1 MSQTSKDV
9 GQNIVKIVDSKGNFY
24 GTGFFIEINGNRYC
38 VTCHHCIY
46 KLNKIY
52 IEKDGVKC
60 SAEWIEEFSDMK
72 KDFAILNVKDC
83 SNIEIKPLLYAK
95 EAMPKLSVLVWGFS
109 SSELET
115 FPQGSPIEDAE
126 LSSDDFGFQWKE
138 ENVKDNEKW
147 NKKPLVN
154 VRVFRFSGKFDVGYS
169 GAPVCYEANN
179 SIIGIFTAKDN
190 NYGYVIPIQTLL
202 AKFEQDGT
210 LIESSPTVNMSHHI
224 EKGNEFFITRDY
236 HKAIENYQ
244 IVLNDQ
250 NYVAALNNKGLSLGN
265 LKNFKEAIEHFDKVL
280 AIDPNNINALNNKG
294 LSLGNLKNFKEAIE
308 HFDKVLAIDPNNI
321 NALNNKGLSLGNLKN
336 FKEAIEYF
344 DKVLA
349 IDPKNVDA
357 LNGKGTIHDS
367 LQKYK
372 KAIECYDKVLA
383 IDSKHFNALANRALA
398 VDRLGRVAEAIE
410 CYDKVLAI
418 YPNNITAL
426 NGKGFAL
433 FSFKQYTK
441 ATEYFDRVLEIDPKN
456 GIAQRAKEEI
466 FKKITKRN
474 DGRLNRGIQ
483 SSIRSDP

>member
-24 GTGFFIEINGNRYC
+24 GTGFFVEINNNRYC
-38 VTCHHCIY
+38 ITCHHCIY

-52 IEKDGVKC
+52 IEKDGAKC

-72 KDFAILNVKDC
+72 KDFAILNVKDY

-280 AIDPNNINALNNKG
+280 AIDP
-294 LSLGNLKNFKEAIE
+294 
-308 HFDKVLAIDPNNI
+308 
-321 NALNNKGLSLGNLKN
+321 
-336 FKEAIEYF
+336 
-344 DKVLA
+344 
-349 IDPKNVDA
+349 KNVDA

-441 ATEYFDRVLEIDPKN
+441 ATEYFDKVLEIDPKN

-466 FKKITKRN
+466 LKKITKRN